1 MKWFGGILS
10 IILISFLFT
19 ACSEGG
25 YGAQVEDLNH
35 IVDFSD
41 STSPV
46 IEITA
51 PTAGQEFKSGNVI
64 NITGKITDNS
74 LYQGTINIKDEE
86 TGYSMKDQVYEIHGL
101 SSYNYTLSYTPSVT
115 KITNYIITVAF
126 EDHGF
131 NKSSKTVKVKVSP

>member
-19 ACSEGG
+19 ACSEDG
-25 YGAQVEDLNH
+25 YGAQVEDPNH

-41 STSPV
+41 STFPV
-46 IEITA
+46 IEITT
-51 PTAGQEFKSGNVI
+51 PTGGQEFKSGNVI

-101 SSYNYTLSYTPSVT
+101 SSYNYNLSYTPSVT